1 MKQNFITHI
10 KRSSIIKKFFI
21 KQIFITKKKYRRR
34 PKNKKKMWSLKYIR
48 DLPTDL

>member
-21 KQIFITKKKYRRR
+21 KQIFITKKSTEEDLKIRKYY
-34 PKNKKKMWSLKYIR
+34 PNG
-48 DLPTDL
+48 